1 MEHTVLR
8 QQEKFVGVVEAPA
21 LAVSTIERAELKA
34 TRVRWEDS
42 GFELPTECERADG
55 YVVYLLQRE
64 LPSHPAWV
72 DEHSAPLGTIR
83 QGQFLLLDL
92 RAQHSA
98 LVRGNVD
105 CISIYT
111 ASDTLERYQ
120 AEHDLPATGLL
131 SAPHSVIY
139 EDDVIRHLGKALL
152 PAIEQPQAATELYV
166 SHVALALLSRL
177 TERHGTEPRLL
188 SQLRGG
194 LAPWQERRAKDI
206 LIANLDGGIGLEALA
221 GECGLS
227 RSHFARAFKA
237 STGISPLR
245 WLAAQRIDR
254 AKILLQTTDFSL
266 EQIADS
272 CGFSDASHLARTFR
286 HATGLR
292 PGDWRRLR
300 RFSLAVGNQHSGSIN
315 STLGPGSGM
324 RSAVDPGN

>member
-1 MEHTVLR
+1 
-8 QQEKFVGVVEAPA
+8 
-21 LAVSTIERAELKA
+21 
-34 TRVRWEDS
+34 
-42 GFELPTECERADG
+42 
-55 YVVYLLQRE
+55 VVYLLRRE
-64 LPSHPAWV
+64 LPSHPAWI
-72 DEHSAPLGTIR
+72 DEHSAPLDTIL

-98 LVRGNVD
+98 LVRGDVD
-105 CISIYT
+105 CISIYA
-111 ASDTLERYQ
+111 ASETLERYQ

-131 SAPHSVIY
+131 SAPPSRIYDDGVIG
-139 EDDVIRHLGKALL
+139 HLGEALL
-152 PAIEQPQAATELYV
+152 PAIGRPHVVTDLYV

-177 TERHGTEPRLL
+177 TERHAAEPRLV

-206 LIANLDGGIGLEALA
+206 LMANLDGRIGLETLA
-221 GECGLS
+221 AECGLS
-227 RSHFARAFKA
+227 RSHFARAFKS

-254 AKILLQTTDFSL
+254 AKILLQATDLPL

-272 CGFSDASHLARTFR
+272 CGFSDASHLARAFR

-300 RFSLAVGNQHSGSIN
+300 RFSLPVRNQHSGSID
-315 STLGPGSGM
+315 STLIPGDGIA
-324 RSAVDPGN
+324 SAENYGS